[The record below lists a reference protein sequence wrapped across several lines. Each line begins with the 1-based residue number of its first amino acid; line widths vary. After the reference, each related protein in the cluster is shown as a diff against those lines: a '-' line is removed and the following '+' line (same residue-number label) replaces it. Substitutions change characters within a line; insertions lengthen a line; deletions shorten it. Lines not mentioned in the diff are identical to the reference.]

1 MKLLSALN
9 IKPQLYHM
17 NEGRPIFLIWELTK
31 NIMNKKSIPFR
42 EAWEEAKKSIVYT
55 NHTLVAAGN
64 PNYHIDA
71 VKYWA
76 APFCGELG
84 IDDPYELVKDGQVE
98 EINFSITKF
107 ALNISSKQSA
117 VSKVHGEYC
126 KREYPVY
133 EWITITNGVHLP
145 RWQDSE
151 MRNPSISNE
160 GLWDQHMIKKKELA
174 ETVKKR
180 TGIEYDYNR
189 LIITWA
195 RRLAEYKQPKA
206 IFKDIKRLKSALTNP
221 ERPVQLLYAGN
232 SHSGDPNSKN
242 LIEEIIKIFAEELS
256 GHAIFI
262 PNYNISL
269 ANHLTSGSDVWLNTP
284 KGTLEA
290 CGTSGMKAISNG
302 VLNCTVLDGWT
313 YEVNWK
319 DTGWIIDPKNT
330 ANNFYSL
337 LEGEVAPLY
346 YTKAENGLPME
357 WIEQMRKSIALSKQF
372 SAKRMLE
379 EYEKK
384 LYNL

>member
-1 MKLLSALN
+1 
-9 IKPQLYHM
+9 
-17 NEGRPIFLIWELTK
+17 
-31 NIMNKKSIPFR
+31 
-42 EAWEEAKKSIVYT
+42 
-55 NHTLVAAGN
+55 
-64 PNYHIDA
+64 
-71 VKYWA
+71 
-76 APFCGELG
+76 
-84 IDDPYELVKDGQVE
+84 
-98 EINFSITKF
+98 
-107 ALNISSKQSA
+107 
-117 VSKVHGEYC
+117 
-126 KREYPVY
+126 
-133 EWITITNGVHLP
+133 
-145 RWQDSE
+145 